1 MSASSIGSI
10 VLVSGSL
17 SDNLAVIS
25 SASIILAVR
34 AAGLGKSDE
43 I

>member
-25 SASIILAVR
+25 SASIILAVS